1 MWNPWN
7 RKAVAGGDAVV
18 GDEPFPAMDRGMTLA
33 LLALN
38 IAVFLIEPSVRN
50 YYHQAWDWNYSLSLE
65 GLRRGYVWQFFTF
78 QFLHGN
84 WVHLATNLVLL
95 HSMGPV
101 LETTLGR
108 WRFVGL
114 YLGSGVV
121 GGLVHVAGA
130 WLSPRFFG
138 HPVVGASAGLCGLL
152 AALGAIYSEERIRG
166 YLFFVIPFQL
176 KAKFLLLFAGVAS
189 VVGTVLPFG
198 HIAHLA
204 HLGGLVGGL
213 LCVNLMEVRPLPAEP
228 MKPEGT

>member
-1 MWNPWN
+1 MWNPF
-7 RKAVAGGDAVV
+7 RKKTGTGEDGGY
-18 GDEPFPAMDRGMTLA
+18 EPLPALERRVTLV
-33 LLALN
+33 LLVLN
-38 IAVFLIEPSVRN
+38 ILVFLAEPSIRS
-50 YYHQAWDWNYSLSLE
+50 YAPEAFEGRYSLSLQ
-65 GLRRGYVWQFFTF
+65 GLRAGYVWQFLSF

-84 WVHLATNLVLL
+84 WMHLVTNLVLL

-108 WRFVGL
+108 GRFLGL
-114 YLGSGVV
+114 YLGSGVI

-189 VVGTVLPFG
+189 LVGTVLPFG

-213 LCVNLMEVRPLPAEP
+213 LCVNLMDVRPLPPETPKTAES
-228 MKPEGT
+228 